1 MKRSTFLVA
10 VTAVASAV
18 LSGCVSMAPHY
29 QHPEPAVPAV
39 WPQTDRAAAADASVI
54 ADIGWQRFLQDA
66 RLRELVALA
75 LQQNRDLRVATLNI
89 ERAQAQYRIQRADLL
104 PGIAA
109 SGKESAQKIPA
120 TVSQSGVE
128 TISRQYSVDLGVT
141 AYELDL
147 FGRVRSLKDQAL
159 QTYLAQAETQRS
171 AQISLIAEVA
181 SAWLQLGADQTR
193 LQLAEDTYASRGK
206 TYELTQRRH
215 ALGVASALDLAQARS
230 SVESARAELASY
242 RSQVAQD
249 RNALQLL
256 AGAPV
261 PEALLPDASVETLA
275 VLDELPAGVSSAVLQ
290 QRPDVLA
297 AEHQLIAANANIG
310 AARAAFFPRISLTA
324 SAGTASTTLSG
335 LFDSGSGA
343 WSFVPQIS
351 LPIFAGGANT
361 ANLDVAHTEREIT
374 LAQYDKT
381 LQTAF
386 KEVADA
392 LALRAT
398 VDEQLAARQALVDAT
413 TQGYAL
419 SEARYRKGVDS
430 YLTLL
435 DAQRSLYAARQSLIS
450 AQLARQTNLV
460 TLYKVLGGGW
470 SAGDA
475 AKADTPSN

>member
-1 MKRSTFLVA
+1 MKRSFVLFA
-10 VTAVASAV
+10 MAASVSGV

-29 QHPEPAVPAV
+29 ERPEAAVPAS
-39 WPQTDRAAAADASVI
+39 WPQIDAAADGGDASAVAAI
-54 ADIGWQRFLQDA
+54 SWQRFLRDQ
-66 RLRELVALA
+66 RLRELVTLA

-89 ERAQAQYRIQRADLL
+89 ERAREQYRIQRADLL
-104 PGIAA
+104 PSVAA
-109 SGKESAQKIPA
+109 NAEEVARKTPA

-159 QTYLAQAETQRS
+159 QTYLAQTETQRS
-171 AQISLIAEVA
+171 TQISLVAEVA
-181 SAWLQLGADQTR
+181 NAWLQLAADQSLSR
-193 LQLAEDTYASRGK
+193 LAEDTYASRSK

-230 SVESARAELASY
+230 SVESARADAASY
-242 RSQVAQD
+242 RSRVAQD

-261 PEALLPDASVETLA
+261 PDALLPDAAVETLA

-324 SAGTASTTLSG
+324 SAGTASTTLSS

-351 LPIFAGGANT
+351 LPIFAGGANQ
-361 ANLDVAHTEREIT
+361 ANLDVARTEREIT

-386 KEVADA
+386 REVADA
-392 LALRAT
+392 LASRAT
-398 VDEQLAARQALVDAT
+398 LDEQLGARRALVDAT
-413 TQGYAL
+413 SQSYAL
-419 SEARYRKGVDS
+419 SEARYRKGVDG
-430 YLTLL
+430 YLSLL
-435 DAQRSLYAARQSLIS
+435 DAQRSLYAAQQNLIS
-450 AQLARQTNLV
+450 AQLARQANLV
-460 TLYKVLGGGW
+460 TVYKVLGGGW
-470 SAGDA
+470 SAGDDA
-475 AKADTPSN
+475 VTTN